1 MSKSL
6 TIYMVQCGVATEVK
20 QITSKVWIALTTVY
34 IVWGSTYL
42 GIALVIDS
50 APPLT
55 SMGIRFLT
63 AGLILAILLSIFK
76 SKNAMKV
83 NRKELLSSIF
93 LGGLLLGFGIGNLTL
108 AERFV
113 PSGIAALI
121 IAALPIWVTIFQF
134 LVGIRHKKITLFGIF
149 IGLIGVAVVVL
160 PGGTGPAPG
169 ADPSKVKFWM
179 LMILIGNIAWAF
191 GTFMTQRIPIPKN
204 PFVLTAYEMIFG
216 GIALT
221 SAGYFRGEKINF
233 EVISQMSLTS
243 KWAWIYMV
251 LIGSIVGYGAYIW
264 LLNNTSLSLASTYAY
279 VNPVVAVLLGF
290 LILSEPLKWPL
301 FAGGSIILLGVALI
315 VNGERFTSKDQLRKD
330 L

>member
-1 MSKSL
+1 M
-6 TIYMVQCGVATEVK
+6 ATEVK

-42 GIALVIDS
+42 GIALVIES

-55 SMGIRFLT
+55 SMGIRFIA
-63 AGLILAILLSIFK
+63 AGIILALILSIFK

-83 NRKELLSSIF
+83 NRKELISSIF

-108 AERFV
+108 AERYV

-121 IAALPIWVTIFQF
+121 IAALPIWVTIFQS
-134 LVGIRHKKITLFGIF
+134 LVGIKHKRITLYGIF
-149 IGLIGVAVVVL
+149 IGLIGVALVVL

-179 LMILIGNIAWAF
+179 FMILIGNIAWAF
-191 GTFMTQRIPIPKN
+191 GTFMTQRIPIPKD
-204 PFVLTAYEMIFG
+204 PFVLTSYEMLFG

-221 SAGYFRGEKINF
+221 IAGFIRGEKVNL
-233 EVISQMSLTS
+233 EVISQMTLTS
-243 KWAWIYMV
+243 KWAWVYMV

-264 LLNNTSLSLASTYAY
+264 LLSNASLSLASTYAY
-279 VNPVVAVLLGF
+279 VNPVVAVILGF

-301 FAGGSIILLGVALI
+301 FVGGLIILTGVALI
-315 VNGERFTSKDQLRKD
+315 VNGERFTSKDLLQKD